1 MNFFRP
7 QHEYFVG
14 LIVVQAFFSFNFPL
28 REYFFCIS
36 PPPPPISFLMVC
48 PLKLEIFREI
58 FARSEE
64 KTHSS
69 ARARDS
75 RTIQILRYS
84 AYCNINTDIRVADSQ
99 SDLRILL

>member
-36 PPPPPISFLMVC
+36 PPPPKKSFLMVR

-69 ARARDS
+69 APAR
-75 RTIQILRYS
+75 L
-84 AYCNINTDIRVADSQ
+84 AYYPNT
-99 SDLRILL
+99 

>member
-28 REYFFCIS
+28 ANTFSVFR
-36 PPPPPISFLMVC
+36 PPPPPLSFLMVR

-58 FARSEE
+58 LARSEE

-69 ARARDS
+69 ARA
-75 RTIQILRYS
+75 
-84 AYCNINTDIRVADSQ
+84 IRVLSKYLGIA
-99 SDLRILL
+99 RTVILILISG